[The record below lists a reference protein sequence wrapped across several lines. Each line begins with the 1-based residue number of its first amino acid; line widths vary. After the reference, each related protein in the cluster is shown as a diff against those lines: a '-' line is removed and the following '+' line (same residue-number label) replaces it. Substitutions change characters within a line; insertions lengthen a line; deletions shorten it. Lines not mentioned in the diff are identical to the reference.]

1 MSKFIDYLS
10 TFLKALDLLPDFNTQ
25 TGIFCAMAW
34 IATLIA
40 LLLFGISFIADL
52 GDGDADAGSGDGDAG
67 WFSVRA
73 VNGFLL
79 GFGWAGFVASN
90 HGCSVLAAIGIGLL
104 IGLIMF
110 LLVAIL
116 MRFINGLKCDGTLQY
131 TTLVGMTGTVYV
143 TLPPGGEPGG
153 QVQVNHPGQM
163 LTMQAVQ
170 YGDKPLPAQTRVV
183 VVDATSQLLTVRPFT
198 AEDLHNHNTT
208 KQ

>member
-1 MSKFIDYLS
+1 MSKFIDYVS
-10 TFLKALDLLPDFNTQ
+10 TLLKALDLLPNFNTQ

-40 LLLFGISFIADL
+40 LLLFAISFI
-52 GDGDADAGSGDGDAG
+52 ADAGSGDGDAG

-90 HGCSVLAAIGIGLL
+90 HGCGVLSAIAIGLA

-143 TLPPGGEPGG
+143 TLPPNGEPGG

-170 YGDKPLPAQTRVV
+170 YGDKPLSAQTRVV

-208 KQ
+208 K

>member
-1 MSKFIDYLS
+1 MSKFIDYVS
-10 TFLKALDLLPDFNTQ
+10 TFLKALDLLPDFNSQ

-52 GDGDADAGSGDGDAG
+52 GDGDADA
-67 WFSVRA
+67 
-73 VNGFLL
+73 
-79 GFGWAGFVASN
+79 FGWGGFVASN

-110 LLVAIL
+110 LLVAVL

-131 TTLVGMTGTVYV
+131 STLVGMTGTVYV
-143 TLPPGGEPGG
+143 TLPPNGEPGG
-153 QVQVNHPGQM
+153 QVQVNHPGQL